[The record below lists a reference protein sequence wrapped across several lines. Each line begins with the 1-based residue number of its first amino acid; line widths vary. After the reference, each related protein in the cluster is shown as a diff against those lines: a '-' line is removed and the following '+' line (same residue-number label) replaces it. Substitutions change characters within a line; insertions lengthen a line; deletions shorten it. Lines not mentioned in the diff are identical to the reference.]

1 MTAMRAVPEQIYDV
15 RISTEN
21 ARWEVAIVD
30 ASGMPVSVKACRD
43 GAEARTY
50 ASTVRQH
57 LYWLSPDTFRSYYR
71 IEA

>member
-1 MTAMRAVPEQIYDV
+1 MTAMRAVPEHPYDV
-15 RISTEN
+15 RISNEH
-21 ARWEVAIVD
+21 AVWEVAIVD
-30 ASGMPVSVKACRD
+30 ASGTTVSVKACRD